1 MFSNK
6 RNWLLACT
14 SMVLFGCSGSV
25 ELQDGVEIH
34 KEAIRKVGLSYGAQ
48 SGLAWQSQKIS
59 ETLNKYS
66 RELDTIYDFNFL
78 LMYGKV
84 MPPIIE
90 ESYLTYNIAN
100 AKEVRMA
107 DKEIKIIR
115 QARFVS
121 NAPTWHDYIDLNY
134 DKPKA
139 PPLAITPQ
147 TEEELVIWQAAVSEG
162 WRQGVAQAKDNFST
176 ALNYLNRDF
185 IGMTAY
191 YTLYAQN
198 MISSPVTTST
208 KLGVTGDENAMRIGD
223 QVLRITALS
232 RLNTKNANQWDP
244 VISGLK
250 LSKEKPKKGK
260 SRRYSK

>member
-6 RNWLLACT
+6 KSLLLACT
-14 SMVLFGCSGSV
+14 SLVLFGCSGSD

-34 KEAIRKVGLSYGAQ
+34 KDAIRKVALSYGAQ
-48 SGLAWQSQKIS
+48 SGLKWQSQKIAD
-59 ETLNKYS
+59 TLNHYS

-84 MPPIIE
+84 LPPVIE

-100 AKEVRMA
+100 AKEVRLA
-107 DKEIKIIR
+107 DKEVKIIR

-121 NAPTWHDYIDLNY
+121 NAPTWHDYIDISY
-134 DKPKA
+134 EKPKP
-139 PPLAITPQ
+139 PPLALVPQ
-147 TEEELVIWQAAVSEG
+147 SKEELAIWQSEVEEG
-162 WRQGVAQAKDNFST
+162 WKQGVAQAKDNFSV
-176 ALNYLNRDF
+176 ALRYLNRDF

-208 KLGVTGDENAMRIGD
+208 KLGITGDENTMRIGD

-232 RLNTKNANQWDP
+232 KLNIKNPDHWNP
-244 VISGLK
+244 VISALEI
-250 LSKEKPKKGK
+250 EKQPRKNGSTAPK
-260 SRRYSK
+260 S

>member
-1 MFSNK
+1 MFSQK
-6 RNWLLACT
+6 RNCLLACT

-25 ELQDGVEIH
+25 ELQDGIEIH
-34 KEAIRKVGLSYGAQ
+34 KEAIKKVALTYGAQ
-48 SGLAWQSQKIS
+48 SGLAWQSQKINS
-59 ETLNKYS
+59 TLDHYARN
-66 RELDTIYDFNFL
+66 LDAIYDFNFL

-84 MPPIIE
+84 MPPVIE

-100 AKEVRMA
+100 ATEVRMA
-107 DKEIKIIR
+107 DKEIKIVR

-134 DKPKA
+134 DKPKP
-139 PPLAITPQ
+139 PPLAIAPQ
-147 TEEELVIWQAAVSEG
+147 NKEELVIWQAAVSEG
-162 WRQGVAQAKDNFST
+162 WQQGVAQAKDNFAT
-176 ALNYLNRDF
+176 ALRYLNRDY

-232 RLNTKNANQWDP
+232 RLNQMPGQWDP

-250 LSKEKPKKGK
+250 IAKSPHKKGNLGK
-260 SRRYSK
+260 YHP